1 METLLP
7 GRLYSDPVAARQDRR
22 AKRWPVIAIVLLGST
37 MSLIIIA
44 AAGSWDRPLILLALT
59 GSLTL
64 AVSAA
69 WVRSVTWPAI
79 FLGACGLTAGLGVG
93 VRWLMI
99 DGASPSAVAGLIA
112 LASGVAVVV
121 ASIARLSQGRP
132 VWAQALI
139 ILSVTLGV
147 AVFVWTFSPAVIA
160 TNVPPIGRGESSPID
175 LGLNAET
182 ALFHSIDGVE
192 IAAWYVPATNGKT
205 VILRHG
211 AGETASSVLPHAAV
225 LARQGFGV
233 LLADARGHGSSAGE
247 AMDFG
252 WNGDKDISAALD
264 YLSTRPEVD
273 MQRVA
278 VVGLSMGGE
287 EAIGAIGADQRIAAV
302 IAEGATART
311 HLDKGWLGEVYG
323 ARGWIQLKLE
333 WLQYAF
339 TDLLTAAPKPPILAD
354 AAQGAQPR
362 PVLLI
367 AGGDMPDEI
376 NAAKFIAREAGPHVS
391 TWVVP
396 GAGHIQGLSTAPESW
411 ESTVISFLDTAMGG

>member
-1 METLLP
+1 METLVP
-7 GRLYSDPVAARQDRR
+7 GRSYSDPVAAGLDRH
-22 AKRWPVIAIVLLGST
+22 AQTWPIIAMVLLGSAL
-37 MSLIIIA
+37 SLII
-44 AAGSWDRPLILLALT
+44 AAGSFDRPLILLAAT
-59 GSLTL
+59 VSLTL
-64 AVSAA
+64 AVIAA
-69 WVRSVTWPAI
+69 WLRYVTWPAI

-93 VRWLMI
+93 VRWLMM
-99 DGASPSAVAGLIA
+99 DGASPSAIAGLIA

-121 ASIARLSQGRP
+121 ASIARMLQRRP
-132 VWAQALI
+132 AWARALI

-147 AVFVWTFSPAVIA
+147 AIFVWTFSPAIVA
-160 TNVPPIGRGESSPID
+160 TDVPPIDRGESTPTD
-175 LGLNAET
+175 LGLSAEVVRFQT
-182 ALFHSIDGVE
+182 TDGVE
-192 IAAWYVPATNGKT
+192 IAAWYIPETNGKT

-211 AGETASSVLPHAAV
+211 SGETASSVLGHAAV
-225 LARQGFGV
+225 LARHGFGV

-252 WNGDKDISAALD
+252 WYGDRDISAALD

-273 MQRVA
+273 IDKVA
-278 VVGLSMGGE
+278 VVGMSMGGE
-287 EAIGAIGADQRIAAV
+287 EAVGAFASDHRIAAV

-311 HLDKGWLGEVYG
+311 DLDKGWLREVYG

-339 TDLLTAAPKPPILAD
+339 TDLLTAAPRPATLAE
-354 AAQGAQPR
+354 AARAARPR

-367 AGGDMPDEI
+367 AGGEMPDEI
-376 NAAKFIAREAGPHVS
+376 NAAEFIAHEAGDHVS

-411 ESTVISFLDTAMGG
+411 ERTVVTFLDTAMGG

>member
-1 METLLP
+1 METLVR
-7 GRLYSDPVAARQDRR
+7 GRSYSDPVAEGLDRS
-22 AKRWPVIAIVLLGST
+22 AQTWPVITMVLLGSAL
-37 MSLIIIA
+37 SLII
-44 AAGSWDRPLILLALT
+44 AAGSLDRPLILLAIT
-59 GSLTL
+59 AILTL

-69 WVRSVTWPAI
+69 WLRSVTWPAI
-79 FLGACGLTAGLGVG
+79 FWGACGLTAGLAVG

-121 ASIARLSQGRP
+121 ASIARMSQRRP
-132 VWAQALI
+132 AWARALI
-139 ILSVTLGV
+139 ILSVTLGL
-147 AVFVWTFSPAVIA
+147 AVFVWTFSPAIIA
-160 TNVPPIGRGESSPID
+160 TDVPPIARGESSPSD
-175 LGLNAET
+175 LGLSAEEARFQT
-182 ALFHSIDGVE
+182 ADGAQ
-192 IAAWYVPATNGKT
+192 IAAWYIPATDGKT

-211 AGETASSVLPHAAV
+211 SGETAASVLPHAAV
-225 LARQGFGV
+225 LVRHGFGV

-252 WNGDKDISAALD
+252 WYGDSDIAAALD

-273 MQRVA
+273 MEKVA

-287 EAIGAIGADQRIAAV
+287 EAIGAIGADHRIAAV

-311 HLDKGWLGEVYG
+311 DLDKGWLREVYG

-354 AAQGAQPR
+354 AAQAGQPR

-376 NAAKFIAREAGPHVS
+376 NAAEFIAREAGAHVS
-391 TWVVP
+391 IWVVP

-411 ESTVISFLDTAMGG
+411 ERTVISFLDTAMGE